1 MAIEATTQILYD
13 GMRNAVIQITGRSSD
28 GSGQEVNAV
37 KVDVST
43 LNPPANRVAVR
54 HLTYDVADGSVT
66 LSWAADTPVPFAQL
80 EFSDEFDYCRIGGM
94 QNGAE
99 GQSGVN
105 GDILLSTRDFV
116 AGSLYTIQLDLK
128 KKY

>member
-1 MAIEATTQILYD
+1 MAIEATTQILHD
-13 GMRNAVIQITGRSSD
+13 GVRNAVIQITGRSTD
-28 GSGQEVNAV
+28 GSGQETNAV
-37 KVDVST
+37 KVDVSA

-54 HLTYDVADGSVT
+54 SMTYDVADGSVT
-66 LSWAADTPVPFAQL
+66 LSWAADTPVTFAQL
-80 EFSDEFDYCRIGGM
+80 EFNDELEYCNIGGM

-99 GQSGVN
+99 GRSGVN

-116 AGSLYTIQLDLK
+116 AGSVYTIIFDLK